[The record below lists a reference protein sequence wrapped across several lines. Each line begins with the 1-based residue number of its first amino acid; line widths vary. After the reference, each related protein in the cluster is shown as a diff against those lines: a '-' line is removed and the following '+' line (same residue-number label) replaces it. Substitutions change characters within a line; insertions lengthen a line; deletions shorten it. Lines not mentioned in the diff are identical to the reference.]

1 MSETREARFYGCEV
15 RAEQSEEHGHYI
27 VGRPIVFGQRTNLG
41 WFDEI
46 IDRGALDLTDLKD
59 VRMLVGHNESG
70 IPVARS
76 RNNNEHSTMQL
87 MPNDE
92 GMDIRADLD
101 IENNAESR
109 SLYSAVGRGDIS
121 GMSFAFIVDK
131 DAWDDID
138 TSHPTRHVRSIRRVL
153 EVSAVAFPAYEATS
167 LEARSQGGA
176 LDSARAS
183 LESARAAAAEAR
195 KQTEL
200 RERWRAALESTGRA

>member
-15 RAEQSEEHGHYI
+15 RAEQSAEHGHYI

-138 TSHPTRHVRSIRRVL
+138 TDHPTRHVRSIRRVL

>member
-15 RAEQSEEHGHYI
+15 RAEQSAEHGHYI

-46 IDRGALDLTDLKD
+46 IDQGALDLTDLKD

-76 RNNNEHSTMQL
+76 RNNNENSTMQL

-121 GMSFAFIVDK
+121 GMSFAFIVDR

-138 TSHPTRHVRSIRRVL
+138 TDHPTRHVRSIRRVL

-200 RERWRAALESTGRA
+200 QERWRAALESTGRA